1 MAERQFYFRE
11 DFYKLDEVEK
21 VLGYKVCKG
30 ETHYLNAHHYFMETE
45 CGCHH
50 MYEQYLVRISG
61 EDFILR
67 TYAEKLITEKTK
79 YDIEKLKCHRLQD
92 GIELD
97 RRTPKYVIGQPMHPV
112 TKEVNYRQ
120 KHKNS
125 HR

>member
-21 VLGYKVCKG
+21 VLGYKVCKDSR
-30 ETHYLNAHHYFMETE
+30 HYLNIPFCFYEFDCE
-45 CGCHH
+45 CRNSD
-50 MYEQYLVRISG
+50 QYLVQVNS

-79 YDIEKLKCHRLQD
+79 YDIEKFKCHRLQD
-92 GIELD
+92 SIELD
-97 RRTPKYVIGQPMHPV
+97 RRIPKYVIGKPMHPII
-112 TKEVNYRQ
+112 KEVNYRQ
-120 KHKNS
+120 KHKKS

>member
-21 VLGYKVCKG
+21 ILGYEICKG
-30 ETHYLNAHHYFMETE
+30 ETHYLNAHQYFMETE

-120 KHKNS
+120 KHKKS